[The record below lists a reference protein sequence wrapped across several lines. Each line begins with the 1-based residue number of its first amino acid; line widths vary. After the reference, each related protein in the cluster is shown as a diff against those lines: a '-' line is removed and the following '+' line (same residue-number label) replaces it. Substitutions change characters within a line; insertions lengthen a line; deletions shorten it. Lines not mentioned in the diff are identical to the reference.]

1 MAGYKMKTHKGG
13 AKRFKMTGS
22 GKFKRKKAYL
32 RHGMRKR
39 SNDAKRSL
47 RQKGYVEGSD
57 HQAVVALKEQY
68 TLARKGT
75 HILKL
80 PKDTEVAAVVY
91 GELLKT
97 QLSAPENI
105 LTVIVRFASAITDN
119 CGS

>member
-47 RQKGYVEGSD
+47 RQKGYIEGSD
-57 HQAVVALKEQY
+57 HQAVVAL
-68 TLARKGT
+68 
-75 HILKL
+75 L
-80 PKDTEVAAVVY
+80 PYA
-91 GELLKT
+91 
-97 QLSAPENI
+97 
-105 LTVIVRFASAITDN
+105 
-119 CGS
+119 